1 MYLTV
6 TFFLRH
12 FIENF
17 TILLLC
23 LFRLM
28 PLNKYELIVEDTLVD
43 IADCFDALAED
54 GHFDDDFDIN
64 MAVRFVYL
72 T

>member
-1 MYLTV
+1 
-6 TFFLRH
+6 
-12 FIENF
+12 
-17 TILLLC
+17 
-23 LFRLM
+23 M